1 MAVLND
7 FGENI
12 SYDSDDMIA
21 ELKKDIAEFKDFNCW
36 IWVKD
41 FDGAKIVTNYDF
53 KTEEFKLTPKEIRK
67 AKENGEEFEIMRATM
82 LLPIL
87 EKQNEIL

>member
-1 MAVLND
+1 M
-7 FGENI
+7 
-12 SYDSDDMIA
+12 
-21 ELKKDIAEFKDFNCW
+21 
-36 IWVKD
+36 
-41 FDGAKIVTNYDF
+41 TNYDF

-67 AKENGEEFEIMRATM
+67 AKENGEEFEIMRATK